1 MTLSLMVFCWVNILD
16 RKLNIKSNE
25 DNLIR
30 SPQIDVCSFVNLSS
44 TRFRHLFQQY
54 QVESSVVVRVCPR
67 RQQFSQS
74 DVTNKA
80 LTPGAFLIAFESFPG
95 FATAD
100 TFRTMVVNHT
110 VFSPISMNL
119 EKKNKWET
127 VVVFLGALLRNNL
140 PT

>member
-1 MTLSLMVFCWVNILD
+1 MTLSLTVFCWVNIFD
-16 RKLNIKSNE
+16 RKLNIKRNE

-30 SPQIDVCSFVNLSS
+30 SPHIDVCSFVNLSS

-54 QVESSVVVRVCPR
+54 QGESSVGVRGVSRP
-67 RQQFSQS
+67 QQFSQAGVVS
-74 DVTNKA
+74 TA
-80 LTPGAFLIAFESFPG
+80 LTPGVFPITFESFPG

-119 EKKNKWET
+119 EKKNKWEI
-127 VVVFLGALLRNNL
+127 VGFF
-140 PT
+140 